1 LVTAAGSARLEP
13 TVARGDG
20 NRPAPVA
27 LPAADRAA
35 ARRSQFAFFRA
46 TAARETED
54 DPETAKLVD
63 LVFGENA
70 WLDGQG

>member
-1 LVTAAGSARLEP
+1 MTAAGSVRLEP
-13 TVARGDG
+13 TVTREGG

-35 ARRSQFAFFRA
+35 ARRSQFTFSRA

-63 LVFGENA
+63 LVFAEDA